1 MLPNHQKRTV
11 KLILLIISIHFIIPG
26 TLAAELSDSKY
37 TGTLSFTETD
47 KSEYI
52 IDEKSDWIIEADRL
66 MDELLALD
74 VKMHTLITSVGN
86 GDSRKALI
94 RQRSINRK
102 LIYDLAIARNAVL
115 EHLGDRY

>member
-1 MLPNHQKRTV
+1 MQLKYQKRLTI
-11 KLILLIISIHFIIPG
+11 LIFILSGLIIDTSGLF
-26 TLAAELSDSKY
+26 AAESSGISESRKTGSVVFAAALEVQNQEVQNPDWLS
-37 TGTLSFTETD
+37 
-47 KSEYI
+47 
-52 IDEKSDWIIEADRL
+52 EADRL

-74 VKMHTLITSVGN
+74 AKIHTLITSVGN

-115 EHLGDRY
+115 EGEK